1 MRKIVSFASTPN
13 EAIKW
18 SELGK
23 YKRLSKEELYIYDFE
38 NIEEV
43 HFIGSKKGENDYEI
57 EETKWGIYINME
69 EAILL
74 YICSWQT
81 KEFQLLEK
89 INKNIKCLDIRFTSI
104 NELDISEFDKI
115 NKLVLSNN
123 RYLGLVNGIEKIS
136 GLRELYLNN
145 SSIEKNPDLNNFP
158 EIYVLNL
165 SNTLISDLEGD
176 EVRRNCKFLDLSNT
190 KIKSCKTIQIF
201 PNLRRLSLQETDI
214 VSLKGIEQLK
224 KLESLNCRDTR
235 IETIN
240 EVMNLEALTSLNISY
255 TNIKTLDK
263 VMFPNTIRS
272 LVMDG
277 IGIKT
282 IPVNICMLK
291 NLRKLGI
298 SNMHLDS
305 LPPEI
310 LDLQL
315 NFNIDEEA
323 RKRNGINLFNTKIDN
338 MDESVLQQPRTIIS
352 AWFKN
357 NNRVRIPKK
366 LNEAKVVF
374 LGDGGAGKT
383 FSIQR
388 LLNNCEMQEEFS
400 GESTPG
406 ISIQDCK
413 YEINGEEILIHY
425 WDFGGQEIMHSMHR
439 MFLTKRTLYVVFVNA
454 RDNTQDE
461 RARYWL
467 HNIKSFADNSPVIM
481 VINQMDQNPSA
492 SVNES
497 SLRRLYP
504 ELRDIIKMSA
514 ITFTKEAFEDALQKQ
529 IIRNIKS
536 MQIIDTMF
544 SDSWIQLKK
553 CLQEMQE
560 FYIDNKRFMDICDIC
575 EVEADHTIRMQL
587 LDWFSDLGIS
597 FCYSDSHQ
605 LANYM
610 VLRPDWITNAI
621 YIILFNGV
629 KYASGKRIHELELLK
644 RTLQYRHGIIGRLQK
659 HLSEKYHCEMDEHC
673 TENVINMMTN
683 EFPTSAAKKTYAQC
697 VFLKKE
703 QDDYGI
709 SDSYEKM
716 LQNPEFCAILEELV
730 DFGISRYKV
739 NYSYHYQDTNL
750 VLYQKYT
757 YEDACRLLNWE
768 RNEVPLN
775 IGGYKYD
782 KKTKT
787 FPIFINY
794 DKQDDI
800 SDTTKYEDHFVAE
813 NRLIAISKSGRSM
826 DSEDVQNFL
835 NATERGIDVQLFVR
849 KNKDDKISKEFYYL
863 GRVIATGNA
872 KQFVMPNTDK
882 TAVEIEWELETP
894 VREDI
899 YQYIVNE

>member
-425 WDFGGQEIMHSMHR
+425 WDFGGQEIM
-439 MFLTKRTLYVVFVNA
+439 
-454 RDNTQDE
+454 
-461 RARYWL
+461 
-467 HNIKSFADNSPVIM
+467 
-481 VINQMDQNPSA
+481 
-492 SVNES
+492 
-497 SLRRLYP
+497 
-504 ELRDIIKMSA
+504 
-514 ITFTKEAFEDALQKQ
+514 FE
-529 IIRNIKS
+529 
-536 MQIIDTMF
+536 
-544 SDSWIQLKK
+544 
-553 CLQEMQE
+553 
-560 FYIDNKRFMDICDIC
+560 
-575 EVEADHTIRMQL
+575 
-587 LDWFSDLGIS
+587 
-597 FCYSDSHQ
+597 
-605 LANYM
+605 
-610 VLRPDWITNAI
+610 
-621 YIILFNGV
+621 
-629 KYASGKRIHELELLK
+629 
-644 RTLQYRHGIIGRLQK
+644 
-659 HLSEKYHCEMDEHC
+659 
-673 TENVINMMTN
+673 
-683 EFPTSAAKKTYAQC
+683 
-697 VFLKKE
+697 
-703 QDDYGI
+703 
-709 SDSYEKM
+709 
-716 LQNPEFCAILEELV
+716 
-730 DFGISRYKV
+730 
-739 NYSYHYQDTNL
+739 
-750 VLYQKYT
+750 
-757 YEDACRLLNWE
+757 
-768 RNEVPLN
+768 
-775 IGGYKYD
+775 
-782 KKTKT
+782 
-787 FPIFINY
+787 
-794 DKQDDI
+794 
-800 SDTTKYEDHFVAE
+800 
-813 NRLIAISKSGRSM
+813 
-826 DSEDVQNFL
+826 
-835 NATERGIDVQLFVR
+835 
-849 KNKDDKISKEFYYL
+849 
-863 GRVIATGNA
+863 
-872 KQFVMPNTDK
+872 
-882 TAVEIEWELETP
+882 
-894 VREDI
+894 
-899 YQYIVNE
+899 